1 MLAGGGWSAG
11 RLIGRSGGRPVG
23 QLWLLRSG
31 SWVGRPLWF
40 VGRAAN
46 RLVGWLVDLLV
57 DLLVDRLVD
66 LFMGLLVDR
75 LVG

>member
-1 MLAGGGWSAG
+1 MG
-11 RLIGRSGGRPVG
+11 
-23 QLWLLRSG
+23 LLRSG
-31 SWVGRPLWF
+31 WWVGRPLWL
-40 VGRAAN
+40 VGQSAN
-46 RLVGWLVDLLV
+46 RLGGWLVDLLV